1 MNGPLWPEGTGRERE
16 NLGNFDQQ
24 LVNLLLNAVTTQ
36 VVNENQSVEKK
47 RSTSN
52 FDVRTS
58 YQVAIWNVYVS
69 SSGYYFVQQYLHLVP
84 RFDEVRGPWK
94 RGWQQFF

>member
-24 LVNLLLNAVTTQ
+24 LVQFVAKRCYCSSCKR
-36 VVNENQSVEKK
+36 EPKCGKK

-58 YQVAIWNVYVS
+58 YQVAIYTILSNNTS
-69 SSGYYFVQQYLHLVP
+69 TSFPDST
-84 RFDEVRGPWK
+84 K
-94 RGWQQFF
+94 